1 MAAAVISREEFGFV
15 PAVTVTS
22 LRDLGN
28 WKSRADAIE
37 HLRRLVDELPDAK
50 KVLPSL
56 DAFAGFLN
64 KLLDDPNFKISLTT
78 LQIWDALLGKVG
90 AAARPAVAR
99 IAPTLVKKLGD
110 NKHVV
115 REANMSSIATLYR
128 VLPCETI
135 DALLMAFAKPGT
147 AKGAATARF
156 KEDALCA
163 VLRAMLDAEHFPS
176 KQVNPAE
183 LVSRLVAAAQAGGE
197 GRDRD
202 SVTDLSRVRATAV
215 EALALACGRYGKD
228 EAWRLVDCAEDFSGG
243 AACSA
248 NLRQE
253 LTARFEDPRLPRV
266 ASDGL
271 IAHCDGASAVLTK
284 VRPEDA
290 LGRQLEILPA
300 SAQSSRSSSRA
311 GSAFGGLGAT
321 SKPSGFHASLL
332 KMMGR
337 SPRAPSSV
345 VTASTS
351 TPSVASSED
360 AGEGELEPEPTRRQP
375 RSGTATSLG
384 RAAAAANAKI
394 AKAKGAG
401 GIAKAKDAEG
411 GDVWYSLSDEESESP
426 ESDANGNAARRGFL
440 QPQPRRGEE
449 PSARRAPP
457 LRPGPRAAR
466 S

>member
-1 MAAAVISREEFGFV
+1 MTAAVISREEFGFV

-360 AGEGELEPEPTRRQP
+360 PARGSWSRSRRGGSRAPGRRP
-375 RSGTATSLG
+375 RS
-384 RAAAAANAKI
+384 
-394 AKAKGAG
+394 
-401 GIAKAKDAEG
+401 
-411 GDVWYSLSDEESESP
+411 
-426 ESDANGNAARRGFL
+426 AARRRRRTRRLPKRRAREGLPKRRTPKEATCGTLCRTRSPSRPSRTRTGTRRGAAFCSRSRAGARN
-440 QPQPRRGEE
+440 PRRG
-449 PSARRAPP
+449 APP